1 MPDTQT
7 YWSTIATAAPEMYLT
22 AAICVI
28 LLIDVFAGGARR
40 PRLTGSL
47 TLLALA
53 LGAWVTVEF
62 ANVGART
69 TLFDGLYVADP
80 LALVL
85 KLAGLLFTAVALLY
99 SRPALARGGFAG
111 GEYYVL
117 ALTALLGIFVLAS
130 AGNLLSLYIGV
141 ELLALSLYAMVA
153 FDRESPVAAE
163 AAMKYFVLG
172 SIASGML
179 LYGIS
184 LVYGLTGTLDL
195 GEVAQRLAAQPSL
208 GMIVGVAFVVVA
220 IAFKFG
226 ATPFHMWVPDVYHGA
241 PTPVTLFISTAPK
254 FAYFALAYRLLSQ
267 GLDGLSPTWTAMIA
281 VLAVLSLAVGNVF
294 AIAQSNLKRMLAYSA
309 IANVG
314 FILLGFTTGNAAGYQ
329 AALYYTIVYVL
340 MTLGSFGVILLA
352 SRRGFEADQLD
363 DYKGLAARDPLL
375 ALAMLMLM
383 FSTAGVPPFVGFWA
397 KLAIFQALWE
407 AGSLA
412 LVVIAAIASVIGA
425 FYYIRVVKLMY
436 FDDAPAQPR
445 GDAGLSLRLVLGLN
459 AFAAL
464 ALGLAPGVLIN
475 LCRNVLG

>member
-1 MPDTQT
+1 MPDKHT

-22 AAICVI
+22 AAICAI
-28 LLIDVFAGGARR
+28 LLIDVFAGGAKR
-40 PRLTGSL
+40 PRLTGTV

-53 LGAWVTVEF
+53 VGAWVTVEF
-62 ANVGART
+62 GNVGARS

-85 KLAGLLFTAVALLY
+85 KLSGLLFTAVTLLY
-99 SRPALARGGFAG
+99 SRPALVRRGIAA

-130 AGNLLSLYIGV
+130 AGNMLSLYIGV

-195 GEVAQRLAAQPSL
+195 AEVGQRLAAEPSL

-241 PTPVTLFISTAPK
+241 PTAVTLFISTAPK

-267 GLDGLSPTWTAMIA
+267 GLEGISPTWTAMIA

-329 AALYYTIVYVL
+329 AALLYTIVYVL

-363 DYKGLAARDPLL
+363 DYKGLAARDPML

-383 FSTAGVPPFVGFWA
+383 FSTAGVPPFIGFWA
-397 KLAIFQALWE
+397 KLAIFEALWE

-412 LVVIAAIASVIGA
+412 LVVIGALASVIGA

-445 GDAGLSLRLVLGLN
+445 GDASLSLRLVLGLN
-459 AFAAL
+459 ALA
-464 ALGLAPGVLIN
+464 ALGLGVVPGVLID